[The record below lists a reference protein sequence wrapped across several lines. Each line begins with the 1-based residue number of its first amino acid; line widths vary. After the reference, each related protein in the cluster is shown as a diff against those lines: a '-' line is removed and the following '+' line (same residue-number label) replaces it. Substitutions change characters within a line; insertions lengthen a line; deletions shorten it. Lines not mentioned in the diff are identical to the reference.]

1 MNEINYTRG
10 MWAELSDRYAQ
21 GRNYINLPQETLNRL
36 VDVLPNITITL
47 EKDTDKL
54 SPKKSM
60 ERIKFI

>member
-1 MNEINYTRG
+1 MNEINYSEQMRLYL
-10 MWAELSDRYAQ
+10 ESVSLSE
-21 GRNYINLPQETLNRL
+21 ETLNRL

-47 EKDTDKL
+47 ERETDKL